1 MVVARVA
8 KATNRKLHDPELHAS
23 IHSALS
29 NAEIRAFGT
38 EVDRNGNIIRKYC
51 EIPPGLWR
59 QMSVLQ
65 FQEDYKR
72 PLFLY
77 RPSGKQH
84 LREERYFTSIM
95 IPVKDIDDWVG
106 RRAAERQQSV
116 IGNERRCEKWLHD
129 LASSEKLFEPVPET
143 QRLSPKQHWRDMALT
158 EFPGL
163 SKRQF
168 ERAWGTIAKDFP
180 RMSAPG
186 RKAKSR

>member
-1 MVVARVA
+1 MVPARVA
-8 KATNRKLHDPELHAS
+8 KATNRKLHDPELYAS
-23 IHSALS
+23 IHLALS
-29 NAEIRAFGT
+29 NAEIRAVGR
-38 EVDRNGNIIRKYC
+38 EENRNGNIIRRHC
-51 EIPPGLWR
+51 EIPTDFWC
-59 QMSVLQ
+59 QMSALQ
-65 FQEDYKR
+65 FQQDYAL

-84 LREERYFTSIM
+84 WWAERYFTNIM
-95 IPVKDIDDWVG
+95 IPSKDIDDWIH
-106 RRAAERQQSV
+106 RRATEHQQSV

-129 LASSEKLFEPVPET
+129 LATSEKLFEPVPET